1 MVKEETYVV
10 DTSVVIERIV
20 SKLIKDKEIKG
31 TILVPQAVL
40 AELEHQANEGK
51 EIGYL
56 GLEELQNLQKLAKD
70 KKIVLKFIGTRPNLY
85 QKMYAKSG
93 GEIDALIRDIAYAE
107 DATLIT
113 ADRIQ
118 AESAKALNVK
128 VIYFELKKPIGKL
141 EIEKFFDEITM
152 SVHLKEDC
160 FARGKR
166 GGPGNWQLI
175 DVSDKKLSSIE
186 IEAMAKDIVEKT
198 RLDPKSF
205 IEISRKGSTI
215 VQYKN
220 YRVVI
225 VHPPVSD
232 GIEITAVRPLKQL
245 NLDDYK
251 LKEEL
256 FIRLK
261 DKARGVVIA
270 GETGSGKSTF
280 ASSLA
285 EFYSKSKKITKT
297 IESPRDLVLSDEIT
311 QYSKNLASSEEI
323 HDILF
328 LSRPDYTIFDE
339 MRDTPDFELYADLRL
354 GGGNVVGV
362 LHAATPIDAVQR
374 FIGRIETGMIPSVL
388 DTIMFIEKGDIG
400 KVLTLKMIVKVPSG
414 MTEADLA
421 RPIVEVRDFNTN
433 NLEFEIYSYGEETV
447 VVPVSHESTPT
458 SQLALKVIENE
469 LLNYT
474 SNVRVNLLSGN
485 KAVIYVPEKDIA
497 SIIGKKGV
505 TIGKIEKKLGIRLDV
520 EELKEEELKE
530 EKIETKFDAEETK
543 KHIILK
549 VNPYSARKSADIYVD
564 NDFWLSATVSDKG
577 EIKVNKKSKMG
588 KDISQAISSNKK
600 ISVKI

>member
-1 MVKEETYVV
+1 MSKEETYVV

-20 SKLIKDKEIKG
+20 SKLIKNKEIKG
-31 TILVPQAVL
+31 TILVPHAVL
-40 AELEHQANEGK
+40 AELEHQANERK
-51 EIGYL
+51 EIGFL

-70 KKIVLKFIGTRPNLY
+70 GKIELKFIGTRPNLY
-85 QKMYAKSG
+85 QRIYAKSG
-93 GEIDALIRDIAYAE
+93 GEIDALIRDLAYAE

-113 ADRIQ
+113 ADTIQ

-128 VIYFELKKPIGKL
+128 VLYFELKKSIGKL
-141 EIEKFFDEITM
+141 EIEKFFDNTTM

-160 FARGKR
+160 FVRGKK
-166 GGPGNWQLI
+166 GGPGNWQLV
-175 DVSDKKLSSIE
+175 DVSDKKLTSEE

-198 RLDPKSF
+198 RLDPHSF

-220 YRVVI
+220 YRIVI

-232 GIEITAVRPLKQL
+232 GIEITAVRPLKVL
-245 NLDDYK
+245 NLDDYN

-256 FIRLK
+256 FTRLR

-280 ASSLA
+280 AQALA
-285 EFYSKSKKITKT
+285 EFYSKLKKVTKT

-311 QYSKNLASSEEI
+311 QYSKNLASSTEI

-339 MRDTPDFELYADLRL
+339 MRDTPDFELYTDLRL

-362 LHAATPIDAVQR
+362 LHAAAPIDAVQR

-388 DTIMFIEKGDIG
+388 DTLLFIEKGYIN
-400 KVLTLKMIVKVPSG
+400 KVLTLKMVVKVPSG

-421 RPIVEVRDFNTN
+421 RPVVEVRDFNTN

-447 VVPVSHESTPT
+447 VVPVTRELTPT
-458 SQLALKVIENE
+458 SQLASKAIEKE
-469 LLNYT
+469 FLNY
-474 SNVRVNLLSGN
+474 SNNVKIDLLSGN
-485 KAVIYVPEKDIA
+485 KAVVYVPEKDIA
-497 SIIGKKGV
+497 TIIGKKGKN
-505 TIGKIEKKLGIRLDV
+505 IEKIEKRLGLHLEIR
-520 EELKEEELKE
+520 ELKE
-530 EKIETKFDAEETK
+530 EKNEIKFEAEEIK

-549 VNPYSARKSADIYVD
+549 VQPYLARRLADIYVD
-564 NDFWLSATVSDKG
+564 DEFWLSATVSDKG
-577 EIKVNKKSKMG
+577 EIKINKKSKMG
-588 KDISQAISSNKK
+588 KDISKAINSNKS
-600 ISVKI
+600 ISIKA